1 MMKKRNKLG
10 YSVFILATVSIF
22 MLATPPLYAQNHSQV
37 YRWTDE
43 AGNPIYSS
51 QQPDASVKPA
61 DLPPIMREKVSGT
74 PLQLTASCTTHGGIS
89 CEKGADADGSVICA
103 DDFRDASARFQFRC
117 AVTKLSLTELAP
129 LSPKGELKVW
139 IRNERDIEAEGVEIS
154 VTSPGGEKMK
164 AEGPAKIA
172 ASELA
177 EYTFR
182 GVKDASILSKEKMV
196 VACANCG

>member
-1 MMKKRNKLG
+1 MKKINKLN
-10 YSVFILATVSIF
+10 YSVFILTTISVL
-22 MLATPPLYAQNHSQV
+22 MLASAQLDAQSHGQV
-37 YRWTDE
+37 YRWTDA

-51 QQPDASVKPA
+51 TQPDASVKPA
-61 DLPPIMREKVSGT
+61 DLPPIMREKMSGT

-117 AVTKLSLTELAP
+117 AVTKLSLAELAP
-129 LSPKGELKVW
+129 VTPEGELKVW
-139 IRNERDIEAEGVEIS
+139 VRNERDIQAEGVEIS
-154 VTSPGGEKMK
+154 VTSPGGERMK
-164 AEGPAKIA
+164 AEGPAEIA

-182 GVKDASILSKEKMV
+182 GVKDVSEISKEKMV
-196 VACANCG
+196 IACANCG

>member
-1 MMKKRNKLG
+1 MKNRNKLN
-10 YSVFILATVSIF
+10 YSVFILTSISILI
-22 MLATPPLYAQNHSQV
+22 LATPELFAQSHGQV
-37 YRWTDE
+37 YRWTDD

-51 QQPDASVKPA
+51 KQPDASVKPA
-61 DLPPIMREKVSGT
+61 DLPPIMRERVSGT
-74 PLQLTASCTTHGGIS
+74 PLQLTVSCTTHGGIS

-117 AVTKLSLTELAP
+117 AVTKLTLTELAP
-129 LSPKGELKVW
+129 VTPGGELKVW
-139 IRNERDIEAEGVEIS
+139 VRNERDIQAEGVEIS
-154 VTSPGGEKMK
+154 LTSPGGEKMK
-164 AEGPAKIA
+164 AEGPAEIA

-182 GVKDASILSKEKMV
+182 GVKDASMISKDKMV